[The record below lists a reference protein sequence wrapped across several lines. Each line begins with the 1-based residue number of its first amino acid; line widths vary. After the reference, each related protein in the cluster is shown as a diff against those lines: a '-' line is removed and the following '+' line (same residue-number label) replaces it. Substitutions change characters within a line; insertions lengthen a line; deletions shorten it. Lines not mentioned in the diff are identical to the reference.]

1 MSKSAFDVTNKKI
14 RQLIRD
20 SLFSE
25 ARETIERYMTE
36 TVNLEA
42 IDINELS
49 HIYLRYVILLSKQYE
64 LAMLGR
70 VFLS

>member
-25 ARETIERYMTE
+25 ARETVERYMTE
-36 TVNLEA
+36 TVNLET

>member
-14 RQLIRD
+14 RQLIRE
-20 SLFSE
+20 SLFGE

-36 TVNLEA
+36 TVNLET